1 MKIKGLSLLFVMC
14 LLALGC
20 KEAKVPLKAIHV
32 TPGSL
37 QLEVQE
43 SKYLTAEPEP
53 LDADPGEMPF
63 LWESNNTSVAVVAA
77 SGLVRGV
84 LPGKALI
91 TVSGRLSTNVV
102 RTVPVTVVNRDVPLV
117 SFKVTPEQVTLEAGQ
132 STQLEVNLEPA
143 DATNVTY
150 SWLSDDPNVAAVNGK
165 GLVTGKA
172 EGSTMVS
179 VTAVTV
185 MGNIEKRVK
194 VTVTRSSKIKIGHFS
209 YTVDTL
215 KYETLGEGIQWFKFR
230 IPEFVNGFNTLGK
243 GLEVNV
249 VEVDLNYTDNRVEVW
264 PAALKVGDNR
274 ETPSAAYKRTEKAYE
289 IMGRKPVAAINGDFF
304 LLDNNTPKNYAYIR
318 RRPLGMEVSNGM
330 VVQTPYDNNNVAALI
345 IRDDGTPE
353 YTDQVSFSG
362 KVEVGNNSFTLSEV
376 NGFANRGQL
385 VLFNNQANSFAS
397 DSAFAW
403 SPYRSTMVSLSYPE
417 GGWRVNDRMEFTV
430 TAIDYDVETTIPA
443 QKPYGGKSFN
453 GEGAILV
460 GSPTSDGLDNGAKR
474 FLSQLK
480 VGDKVGVTTEVK
492 FNNKTVSDKKLNAI
506 GFRGV
511 MLNKG
516 VVINTW
522 NEAHPR
528 TAVGYSKDGKRV
540 YLMVV
545 DGRQTNFSVGA
556 TTGHLGDILK
566 SLGAY
571 TGVNLDGGGS
581 SAMVV
586 NGVTANRPS
595 DGSERTVANG
605 MMVVTKK

>member
-1 MKIKGLSLLFVMC
+1 MRKKNLSLLFVLC
-14 LLALGC
+14 LLVWGC
-20 KEAKVPLKAIHV
+20 KEAKVPLRAIHV
-32 TPGSL
+32 TPESF

-43 SKYLTAEPEP
+43 SQYVTAEPEP
-53 LDADPGEMPF
+53 LDVDPGEMPF
-63 LWESNNTSVAVVAA
+63 LWKSSNTKVAEVAA
-77 SGLVRGV
+77 SGLVKGV
-84 LPGKALI
+84 SPGKALI
-91 TVSGRLSTNVV
+91 TVSGRLSTSVTKNVS
-102 RTVPVTVVNRDVPLV
+102 VTVIRRDIPLV
-117 SFKVTPEQVTLEAGQ
+117 GITVTPDQVTLEAGQ
-132 STQLEVNLEPA
+132 FTQLKVTPDPA
-143 DATNVTY
+143 DATDVTY
-150 SWLSDDPNVAAVNGK
+150 YWLSDDPNVASVDSK
-165 GLVTGKA
+165 GYVTGKA
-172 EGSTMVS
+172 EGSTTIT
-179 VTAVTV
+179 VTAATVTS
-185 MGNIEKRVK
+185 NIEKRVE
-194 VTVTRSSKIKIGHFS
+194 VTVTRSSKITIDNTS
-209 YTVDTL
+209 YRVDTL
-215 KYETLGEGIQWFKFR
+215 NYEALGEGIQWFKFR
-230 IPEFVNGFNTLGK
+230 IPEFVNGFNTLGR
-243 GLEVNV
+243 GLVVNV
-249 VEVDLNYTDNRVEVW
+249 VEVDLTYPDNRVEVW
-264 PAALKVGDNR
+264 PAALRARDNR
-274 ETPSAAYKRTEKAYE
+274 ETPSAAYKRTEKAYGAS
-289 IMGRKPVAAINGDFF
+289 GRKPVAAINGDFF
-304 LLDNNTPKNYAYIR
+304 LLDANNKTGYAYVN

-345 IRDDGTPE
+345 IRDDGSPE
-353 YTDQVSFSG
+353 YTTQVSFSG

-376 NGFANRGQL
+376 NGFAQRGQL
-385 VLFNNQANSFAS
+385 VLFNNQANSYAS

-443 QKPYGGKSFN
+443 SSPYKGKSFN

-460 GSPTSDGLDNGAKR
+460 GSPTSEGLDNGAKW

-492 FNNKTVSDKKLNAI
+492 FNNKNVSDKRLHAI

-516 VVINTW
+516 VVTNTW
-522 NEAHPR
+522 NEVHPR

-545 DGRQTNFSVGA
+545 DGRQNNYSVGA

-586 NGVTANRPS
+586 NGVTANKPS